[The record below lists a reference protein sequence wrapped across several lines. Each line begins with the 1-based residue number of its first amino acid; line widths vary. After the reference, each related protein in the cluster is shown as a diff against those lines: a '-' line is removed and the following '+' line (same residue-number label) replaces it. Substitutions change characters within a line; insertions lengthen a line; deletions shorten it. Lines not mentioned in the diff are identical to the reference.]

1 MPIEGSR
8 ISEFRD
14 FCTGSKLAYHI
25 ETYGCQ
31 MNVRDSDEL
40 SGMLEALGCVRAA
53 SLEEAGLVIFNTCC
67 VRDHAEARVR
77 GNVGALRERKEENP
91 ELIIGVCGCM
101 MQQEGAAEKF
111 IRRYPFVDFLFGT
124 HNMSDFPL
132 ILAEAVLSKKSVVAI
147 EKKRARRHEAPMRRA
162 PGLSAFVTIMH
173 GCDNFC
179 SYCIV
184 PYVRGRESSRPMDEI
199 LSEIGALAK
208 NGTAAL
214 TLLGQNVN
222 SYQSEGYGKDAFA
235 ALLKKIGAIEGIKR
249 VGFMTSHP
257 KDVPDSLLD
266 AIANG
271 AHMNKHIHLPVQS
284 GSDAILAA
292 MNRGYT
298 REGYL
303 ALIGRIREYIP
314 GVELT
319 TDVIV
324 GFPGE
329 TERDFED
336 TLDLIERA
344 GFASAYT
351 FQYSPRKGTKAAEMP
366 VHISGEI
373 KKERLLRLNALQ
385 EKITEANS
393 AAYVGRVESV
403 LVESAENGKLSG
415 KTTAQKNV
423 SFTGAGAV
431 GEIVTVK
438 ITAARRSALVG
449 ERVGE
454 EA

>member
-1 MPIEGSR
+1 MPQMDSR
-8 ISEFRD
+8 IHELKA
-14 FCTGSKLAYHI
+14 FCGGRKLAYHI

-31 MNVRDSDEL
+31 MNVRDSEEL
-40 SGMLEALGCVRAA
+40 SGMLETLGCVRAA
-53 SLEEAGLVIFNTCC
+53 SLEKAGLILFNTCC

-91 ELIIGVCGCM
+91 DLIIGVCGCM

-124 HNMSDFPL
+124 HNLSDFPS
-132 ILAEAVLSKKSVVAI
+132 ILAEAVLFKKSVVSI
-147 EKKRARRHEAPMRRA
+147 EKERSREHAAPLRRA
-162 PGLSAFVTIMH
+162 PGLHAFVTIMH

-184 PYVRGRESSRPMDEI
+184 PYVRGREKSRPMSEI
-199 LSEIGALAK
+199 LAEIKALAE

-222 SYQSEGYGKDAFA
+222 SYKSEGYGKDAFA
-235 ALLKKIGAIEGIKR
+235 ALLNEIGKISGIKR

-257 KDVPDSLLD
+257 KDVPDSLLE
-266 AIANG
+266 AIASG

-284 GSDAILAA
+284 GSNTILAA

-303 ALIGRIREYIP
+303 ALVERIRAFIP

-329 TERDFED
+329 TERDFLD
-336 TLDLIERA
+336 TLDLVERA

-366 VHISGEI
+366 DQLSNDI

-385 EKITEANS
+385 EKITEENS
-393 AAYVGRVESV
+393 ASYIGRVESV
-403 LVESAENGKLSG
+403 LVESIENERLSG
-415 KTTAQKNV
+415 KTTSQKSV
-423 SFTGAGAV
+423 SFK
-431 GEIVTVK
+431 GEGVLGDIIPIK
-438 ITAARRSALVG
+438 ITAARRAALVG
-449 ERVGE
+449 EPAERG
-454 EA
+454 A